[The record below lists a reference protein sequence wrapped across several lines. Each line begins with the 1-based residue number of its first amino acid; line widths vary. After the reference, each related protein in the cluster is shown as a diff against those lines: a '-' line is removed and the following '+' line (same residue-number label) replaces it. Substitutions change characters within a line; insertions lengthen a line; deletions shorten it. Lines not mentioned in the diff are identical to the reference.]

1 MEPVLMLTG
10 HRGMAMIHHIIHNN
24 KVLTLML
31 PTSLTPRKVL
41 NLNITCITLLLAALS
56 LSMSASAGQS
66 VPSWKIIHDESRLGF
81 TSNYGGVEFD
91 GRFKKYTAEILFDP
105 KNPEAGSFNVNIDT
119 TSITTY
125 SSERDSVIGDP
136 EWFNF
141 SKYPTSTYVTKS
153 IKAVSGNKYVAV
165 GTLDLKGHKKDV
177 TLNFTW
183 DEYPNGDIKVE
194 GQARLL
200 GNADVNRTDFG
211 IGSGTWK
218 DDDTIGFVVKVKIR
232 LLLKKATGN

>member
-1 MEPVLMLTG
+1 MS
-10 HRGMAMIHHIIHNN
+10 
-24 KVLTLML
+24 
-31 PTSLTPRKVL
+31 PTILSPSKFR
-41 NLNITCITLLLAALS
+41 NLNIPFTTLLLIALMTLG
-56 LSMSASAGQS
+56 LSVNASAGQS
-66 VPSWKIIHDESRLGF
+66 VPSWQIDHDKSRLGF
-81 TSNYGGVEFD
+81 TSNYAGVEFD

-105 KNPEAGSFNVNIDT
+105 KNPEAGSFNVNF
-119 TSITTY
+119 

-141 SKYPTSTYVTKS
+141 GKYPASTYVTKS

-183 DEYPNGDIKVE
+183 DEYPNGDVKVE
-194 GQARLL
+194 GEARMLAD
-200 GNADVNRTDFG
+200 ADVKRTDFD

-232 LLLKKATGN
+232 LLLKKATGS

>member
-1 MEPVLMLTG
+1 MQLQ
-10 HRGMAMIHHIIHNN
+10 
-24 KVLTLML
+24 
-31 PTSLTPRKVL
+31 SLTSRNLLNPFFSSVAVL
-41 NLNITCITLLLAALS
+41 LVTLATLVLPPN
-56 LSMSASAGQS
+56 ASAGDS
-66 VPSWKIIHDESRLGF
+66 VQAWQIVPDKSKLGF

-91 GRFKKYTAEILFDP
+91 GRFKKYDAKILFDP

-119 TSITTY
+119 TSITTF

-141 SKYPTSTYVTKS
+141 SKFPTSTYVTKS

-183 DEYPNGDIKVE
+183 DEYPNGDVKVE
-194 GQARLL
+194 GEAKMLAD
-200 GNADVNRTDFG
+200 ADVKRTDFD

-218 DDDTIGFVVKVKIR
+218 DDDTIGFNVKVKIK
-232 LLLKKATGN
+232 LLLKKK

>member
-1 MEPVLMLTG
+1 
-10 HRGMAMIHHIIHNN
+10 
-24 KVLTLML
+24 ML
-31 PTSLTPRKVL
+31 PISLTPRKFV
-41 NLNITCITLLLAALS
+41 NLDIPTIAVILAALMTLG
-56 LSMSASAGQS
+56 LSANTSAGQA
-66 VPSWKIIHDESRLGF
+66 VPSWQIIHDQSRLGF
-81 TSNYGGVEFD
+81 TSNYAGVEFD

-119 TSITTY
+119 TSITTF

-141 SKYPTSTYVTKS
+141 SKYPNSTYVTRS
-153 IKAVSGNKYVAV
+153 IKAVSGNKYVAI

-183 DEYPNGDIKVE
+183 DEYPNGDVKVE
-194 GQARLL
+194 GEARMLAD
-200 GNADVNRTDFG
+200 ADVKRTDFD

-232 LLLKKATGN
+232 LLLKKQ

>member
-1 MEPVLMLTG
+1 MLL
-10 HRGMAMIHHIIHNN
+10 
-24 KVLTLML
+24 K
-31 PTSLTPRKVL
+31 SLNPRNLL
-41 NLNITCITLLLAALS
+41 NLSYPSVAALFITLAALV
-56 LSMSASAGQS
+56 LPFNASAGQS
-66 VPSWKIIHDESRLGF
+66 VQAWQIDHDKSKIGF
-81 TSNYGGVEFD
+81 TSNYGGVGFD

-105 KNPEAGSFNVNIDT
+105 KNPEAGSFNVKIDT

-141 SKYPTSTYVTKS
+141 SKYPTSTYITKS

-183 DEYPNGDIKVE
+183 DEYPNGDVKVE
-194 GQARLL
+194 GEALML
-200 GNADVNRTDFG
+200 GDANVKRTDFD

-218 DDDTIGFVVKVKIR
+218 DDDTIGFNVKVKIK
-232 LLLKKATGN
+232 LLLKKK

>member
-1 MEPVLMLTG
+1 MLL
-10 HRGMAMIHHIIHNN
+10 
-24 KVLTLML
+24 K
-31 PTSLTPRKVL
+31 SLNPRNLL
-41 NLNITCITLLLAALS
+41 NLSCSSVAALFVT
-56 LSMSASAGQS
+56 LATLVLPLNASADQT
-66 VPSWKIIHDESRLGF
+66 VQAWQIIHDKSKVGF
-81 TSNYGGVEFD
+81 TSNYGGTAFD
-91 GRFKKYTAEILFDP
+91 GRFKKYTAKILFDP
-105 KNPEAGSFNVNIDT
+105 KNPEAGSFDVKIDT
-119 TSITTY
+119 TSITTF

-183 DEYPNGDIKVE
+183 DEAPNGDVKVNGE
-194 GQARLL
+194 AKLL
-200 GNADVNRTDFG
+200 GKADVNRTDFD

-218 DDDTIGFVVKVKIR
+218 EDDTIGFNVKVKIR
-232 LLLKKATGN
+232 LLLKKADSN

>member
-1 MEPVLMLTG
+1 MSP
-10 HRGMAMIHHIIHNN
+10 I
-24 KVLTLML
+24 
-31 PTSLTPRKVL
+31 SLTRRNPRIL
-41 NLNITCITLLLAALS
+41 NLATITFLLFIVTALC
-56 LSMSASAGQS
+56 LSANASAAEQT
-66 VPSWKIIHDESRLGF
+66 VPAWQIVPDESRLGF
-81 TSNYGGVEFD
+81 TSNYGGVAFD
-91 GRFKKYTAEILFDP
+91 GQFKKYTAKILFDP

-141 SKYPTSTYVTKS
+141 SKFPTSTYVTKS
-153 IKAVSGNKYVAV
+153 IKAVSGNKFVAI

-183 DEYPNGDIKVE
+183 DAYPNGDVKVE
-194 GQARLL
+194 GEAKML
-200 GNADVNRTDFG
+200 ADANVKRTDFD

-218 DDDTIGFVVKVKIR
+218 DDDTIGFNVKVKIR

>member
-1 MEPVLMLTG
+1 MQLQ
-10 HRGMAMIHHIIHNN
+10 
-24 KVLTLML
+24 
-31 PTSLTPRKVL
+31 SLTSRNLLNPFFSSVAVL
-41 NLNITCITLLLAALS
+41 LVTLATLVLPPN
-56 LSMSASAGQS
+56 ASAGDS
-66 VPSWKIIHDESRLGF
+66 VQAWQIVPDKSKLGF

-91 GRFKKYTAEILFDP
+91 GRFKKYDAKILFDP

-119 TSITTY
+119 TSITTF

-141 SKYPTSTYVTKS
+141 SKFPTSTYVTKS

-165 GTLDLKGHKKDV
+165 GTPDLKGHKKDV

-183 DEYPNGDIKVE
+183 DEYPNGDVKVE
-194 GQARLL
+194 GEAKMLAD
-200 GNADVNRTDFG
+200 ADVKRTDFD

-218 DDDTIGFVVKVKIR
+218 DDDTIGFNVKVKIK
-232 LLLKKATGN
+232 LLLKKK